1 MIAGGMSDEE
11 AQMVSIYF
19 AKQANCIDAF
29 SISLIEDSLT
39 DIEERTDW
47 IKNSNWVQPKEM
59 PIELAQVIHIA
70 EHSLKDIA
78 SYVY

>member
-39 DIEERTDW
+39 DIEERTD
-47 IKNSNWVQPKEM
+47 
-59 PIELAQVIHIA
+59 
-70 EHSLKDIA
+70 
-78 SYVY
+78 